1 MSFIGGDKDAIKFV
15 LTPYG
20 KKTLAEKGLANSKM
34 YYTLFDDEVIYTV
47 NVFPTLI
54 SDINGVENKISAEIN
69 YRNKLT

>member
-1 MSFIGGDKDAIKFV
+1 MSFIGGDNDTIKFV

-20 KKTLAEKGLANSKM
+20 KTTLTQKGLANINM

-54 SDINGVENKISAEIN
+54 SDINGVENKISEEIN